1 MGSSAG
7 IETELLR
14 KNLFK
19 PDFISGVMRVLL
31 LLSQSNKFLS
41 ISPLIFESSSFE
53 DLYLEFGIGLSLIY
67 TRHLIL
73 YATNTL

>member
-19 PDFISGVMRVLL
+19 SDFISGVMRSLL
-31 LLSQSNKFLS
+31 LLSQSNKFFS
-41 ISPLIFESSSFE
+41 ISPIIFESSSFK
-53 DLYLEFGIGLSLIY
+53 DLCLEFGIDLSLIY

-73 YATNTL
+73 FATNTL